1 MSHFIIYSF
10 SFVVQFLSEAGLDGA
25 LIITTPQEVA
35 ILDVKKEIDFCRK
48 VNLPILGIVEN
59 MSGFKC
65 PTCSH
70 ESIIWPALT
79 GGAEK
84 LAKDLNV
91 PLLGKIPLDPIIG
104 KSCDE
109 GINPFN
115 EDADENV
122 KKSVSIQVYNS
133 IAQELRKHPSVLPT
147 TALSVERI
155 MRDYSVTEDR
165 AQVRIFWEYVLK
177 RNHLILVIEQLP

>member
-1 MSHFIIYSF
+1 MFLYFIIYSF

-48 VNLPILGIVEN
+48 VNLPIMGIVEN

-122 KKSVSIQVYNS
+122 KKSASIQVYNS
-133 IAQELRKHPSVLPT
+133 IAQKLRNKF
-147 TALSVERI
+147 
-155 MRDYSVTEDR
+155 D
-165 AQVRIFWEYVLK
+165 QC
-177 RNHLILVIEQLP
+177 